1 MLSMS
6 KKTPSNLL
14 SEGSYHGKASA
25 SVSFFGFKGQTEGTL
40 DVTITKKPNMDN
52 TFDVNASVKQTSVSS
67 GLSSFFPTTFS
78 ANAEVEVDE
87 AHKRV
92 TIRETV
98 PFISSALSPIISGG
112 PLTKTVDV
120 IEGKDGS
127 LSGECAVGP
136 ISVFGQIF
144 R

>member
-1 MLSMS
+1 MLSMNQ
-6 KKTPSNLL
+6 KTSSSLL

-25 SVSFFGFKGQTEGTL
+25 SVSFFGFKSQTEGTL
-40 DVTITKKPNMDN
+40 DVTITKKPHMDN
-52 TFDVNASVKQTSVSS
+52 TFDVNASVQQTSVSP
-67 GLSSFFPTTFS
+67 GLASFFPTAFS
-78 ANAEVEVDE
+78 AKAEVEVDQD
-87 AHKRV
+87 HKRV
-92 TIRETV
+92 TIRGTV
-98 PFISSALSPIISGG
+98 PAISSIISCG

-127 LSGECAVGP
+127 LSGESAVGP